1 MLESKV
7 NKNVSN
13 TKANHKNN
21 KEIKWKGDITYKQ
34 VLGYL
39 NTSVRFFSIR

>member
-7 NKNVSN
+7 NKNLFN
-13 TKANHKNN
+13 TKANQKNN

-34 VLGYL
+34 VTRLFKYI
-39 NTSVRFFSIR
+39 N